1 MIVALSCVRCY
12 FVSTAAFGEDTA
24 CTHVYYSYSFSFS
37 LPVDHHI
44 YVWHHRRELP
54 IIVLKGHSRPVSC
67 VSWNPVHHDMLASA
81 SDDGTVRI
89 WGTEEQMRA
98 QLLFQQEKGE
108 RQRKY
113 SQEQHQNGAA
123 QASKRAVDVLMCQ

>member
-1 MIVALSCVRCY
+1 
-12 FVSTAAFGEDTA
+12 
-24 CTHVYYSYSFSFS
+24 
-37 LPVDHHI
+37 
-44 YVWHHRRELP
+44 
-54 IIVLKGHSRPVSC
+54 
-67 VSWNPVHHDMLASA
+67 MLASA

-123 QASKRAVDVLMCQ
+123 QASERAVDVSMIIIIRLCW